1 MNLRLL
7 VLIGSSLAGASQS
20 VATERAL
27 TERLAECVR
36 ERDDAL
42 RLACF
47 DRETAQLRASSS
59 DGAFV
64 SAEGKRRTDP
74 GRRLWGFRQ
83 RSGAQARR
91 NGRRRRAARSKA
103 TGCNDRRGCAPAARR
118 VDSDAGQRPGMG
130 AEDSDVLF
138 PRGARRS
145 GHDHGRGAGFLSPH
159 DLGSLNSGNPDQIIN
174 VSPGRRRTQSSC
186 AARVREWDSCHA
198 TCRTETAP
206 AARAAAERRLRRRRR
221 EPDSASRRT

>member
-7 VLIGSSLAGASQS
+7 VLIGCSFAGASPS

-59 DGAFV
+59 DGASV
-64 SAEGKRRTDP
+64 TAEASAARPPQTT
-74 GRRLWGFRQ
+74 LGFPAAKWRANAAQ
-83 RSGAQARR
+83 REKKT
-91 NGRRRRAARSKA
+91 RRRSQA
-103 TGCNDRRGCAPAARR
+103 TGCNGRRDCASAARR
-118 VDSDAGQRPGMG
+118 VGSDAGQRPGMG
-130 AEDSDVLF
+130 AENSDVLF
-138 PRGARRS
+138 PRGGRRS

-159 DLGSLNSGNPDQIIN
+159 DLGSLNSGNPNQMIN

-186 AARVREWDSCHA
+186 AARIRE
-198 TCRTETAP
+198 
-206 AARAAAERRLRRRRR
+206 
-221 EPDSASRRT
+221 